1 MLTTQA
7 TLNELVSTSLDTLYS
22 QDVIQNNNENE
33 SFEDNADDDSVKD
46 LYDDSEDNNEPDNAN
61 KEDKVENVSPNE
73 KKGILVVPHK
83 KRSCDHRLKL

>member
-7 TLNELVSTSLDTLYS
+7 PLNELVSTSLDTLYS
-22 QDVIQNNNENE
+22 QDIIQNNNGNE
-33 SFEDNADDDSVKD
+33 SFEDNADDNSIKD

-61 KEDKVENVSPNE
+61 KEDKVENVSANE

-83 KRSCDHRLKL
+83 KRSCGHRLKL